1 MRSLIK
7 AESKRDVAVLF
18 DLEDT
23 LVQTPWSSHQH
34 VVEFRRSTREKLV
47 GLGVPAVVLEGIER
61 ATIMRNKASEYVE
74 NHFGEPAADRFGR
87 EMEQFLS
94 RYELDSAKKSML
106 FDETISTLETL
117 KRLGVKMGLVT
128 NTSRKAVDVVLQ
140 VHGLREYFDVVV
152 TRESVRRLKP
162 APEGI
167 LLAVEKLDAN
177 RFLMVGDLILD
188 VLAAKNAGGAAII
201 VIRNPE
207 QSDFQGL
214 LKSLRAEVLKEA
226 KRTVEERGDLHADY
240 IIQSLAEVPAIVQA
254 EKGKTGSHL

>member
-1 MRSLIK
+1 MIRE
-7 AESKRDVAVLF
+7 ESKRDVAVLF

-34 VVEFRRSTREKLV
+34 VLEFRRSTREKLAD
-47 GLGVPAVVLEGIER
+47 LGVPAVVLEGIER
-61 ATIMRNKASEYVE
+61 STMMRNKASEYVE
-74 NHFGEPAADRFGR
+74 NHFGEPATERFGR

-94 RYELDSAKKSML
+94 RYELDSAKKSIL

-117 KRLGVKMGLVT
+117 KRLGAKMGLVT
-128 NTSRKAVDVVLQ
+128 NTSKKAVDVVFQ
-140 VHGLREYFDVVV
+140 MHGLREYFDVVV

-167 LLAVEKLDAN
+167 LLAAEKLDAS

-188 VLAAKNAGGAAII
+188 VLAAKNAGGVAII
-201 VIRNPE
+201 VMRNPE
-207 QSDFQGL
+207 QSDFQEL
-214 LKSLRAEVLKEA
+214 LKSLPAEVLKEA
-226 KRTVEERGDLHADY
+226 RRTVEERGDLHADY
-240 IIQSLAEVPAIVQA
+240 IIQSLAEVPAIVEA